1 MLWIYN
7 ILLFSKVNQSR
18 SKIIWLFRLTFIV
31 VFFLFDLQIEASIF
45 QRVNVRRG
53 LQLCDGHWDN
63 PPGVH
68 GRAGGGSQLPR
79 IGISYGGHDNSLNF
93 AMQANFHVPLNLFS
107 PQLQML
113 YISISASFFIF
124 LK

>member
-7 ILLFSKVNQSR
+7 ILLFSKVNLSR
-18 SKIIWLFRLTFIV
+18 SKIIWLFRLTFI

-45 QRVNVRRG
+45 QRVNVRRR

-93 AMQANFHVPLNLFS
+93 AMQANFHVHLKFVLAIVADALNINF
-107 PQLQML
+107 
-113 YISISASFFIF
+113 YFFLPF